1 MPSPSNIAV
10 ARQPR
15 TKSKA
20 QQAKAA
26 ANIAAYEARCAAL
39 KAGTFRGVVEI
50 AAEAAARSEAERL
63 AETAKARQSVVENM
77 SHPVYGARLSKF
89 IGNRP
94 NVDPCVLL
102 VVVNNWKRTQGL

>member
-1 MPSPSNIAV
+1 MPSPSNIQN

-26 ANIAAYEARCAAL
+26 ANKLAYEARCAAL
-39 KAGTFRGVVEI
+39 RNGTFKGVVEI
-50 AAEAAARSEAERL
+50 AAEAAARSEAERM
-63 AETAKARQSVVENM
+63 AETAKARDAVTVHM

-89 IGNRP
+89 IGQRP
-94 NVDPCVLL
+94 GVDPCVLL
-102 VVVNNWKRTQGL
+102 VVIGNWKRTQGL

>member
-1 MPSPSNIAV
+1 MPSPSNIQN

-26 ANIAAYEARCAAL
+26 ANKLAYEARCAAL
-39 KAGTFRGVVEI
+39 KAGTFKGVVEL
-50 AAEAAARSEAERL
+50 AAEAAARSEAER
-63 AETAKARQSVVENM
+63 AVETAKARQSVVEHM
-77 SHPVYGARLSKF
+77 AHPVYGQRLTRF
-89 IGNRP
+89 IGQRP
-94 NVDPCVLL
+94 GVDPCVLL